1 MKKIISVAVASI
13 IALQFCSAHAAVSA
27 EEAQQ
32 LKGPLT
38 PFGAIKAGN
47 AEGTIPE
54 YKGGL
59 TSAPAG
65 FDPKSGLWPDPFKDE
80 QPVLKI
86 TPQNMA
92 QYSDKLTGGAQA
104 LLKRYPSYRMD
115 VYPTHRSMHYPEW
128 VLENTLKNA
137 TNAKLVGT
145 STGDGVEGAV
155 GGVPFPIPQNGYEV
169 MWNNNLSFQRIQT
182 EASNI
187 GQYLM
192 DSAGRRTQL
201 PVIRQNQYSAYYGDG
216 QKGAA
221 STLYNQTSAD
231 ISAPPTMAGT
241 AFLITYPLNYSTAD
255 QQTWLYSPG
264 QRRVRL
270 SPDFKYDTP
279 NAQNGGVVFWD
290 ELQLFRGRM
299 DRFDMKLVGRKE
311 MYVPY
316 NNYRRV
322 SLPVD
327 DVYGKE
333 HLNPDALRWELHRVW
348 VVEATLKPG
357 ARHAYSKRVFY
368 FDEDNW
374 GLVGADGYDQD
385 GKIWRVGMTFQF
397 NFYDGGGG
405 VFSSGTSF
413 NDLQKGNYFAYLSP
427 TANGAPKVFAYDKQ
441 VNPSSFTASGLS
453 GQGLR

>member
-13 IALQFCSAHAAVSA
+13 IALQFSAAQAAVSA

-38 PFGAIKAGN
+38 AFGAVKAGN

-54 YKGGL
+54 YTGGL

-65 FDPKSGLWPDPFKDE
+65 FDPKSGLWPDPFENEK
-80 QPVLKI
+80 PVLKI
-86 TPQNMA
+86 TAANMA

-104 LLKRYPSYRMD
+104 LLKRYPTYRVD
-115 VYPTHRSMHYPEW
+115 VYPTHRTMHYPEW

-137 TNAKLVGT
+137 TSAKLAGT
-145 STGDGVEGAV
+145 SEGDGVEGAV
-155 GGVPFPIPQNGYEV
+155 GGVPFPIPKNGYEV

-182 EASNI
+182 EASGI

-201 PVIRQNQYSAYYGDG
+201 PVIRQIQYSAYYGEG
-216 QKGAA
+216 QKGAT
-221 STLYNQTSAD
+221 SELYNQTAAD

-241 AFLITYPLNYSTAD
+241 AFLIKYPMSYSTGD

-264 QRRVRL
+264 QRRVRQ

-311 MYVPY
+311 MYIPY

-327 DVYGKE
+327 EVYGKE

-348 VVEATLKPG
+348 VVEGTLKPG

-368 FDEDNW
+368 FDEDTW
-374 GLVGADGYDQD
+374 GLVSADGYDQD
-385 GKIWRVGMTFQF
+385 GKIWRVGMTFAF
-397 NFYDGGGG
+397 NFYEGGGG

-413 NDLQKGNYFAYLSP
+413 NDLQKGNYFSYLNP
-427 TANGAPKVFAYDKQ
+427 TSNGVPKIFAFDKQ
-441 VNPSSFTASGLS
+441 VNPSSFTTSGMA
-453 GQGLR
+453 GKGLR